1 MNTTPSSERFHIVLA
16 GTCNSGKSSLLNA
29 LCSQKVSVVS
39 SRPGTTTDPVKKAVE
54 LPGLGACVIVDT
66 PGIDDNDELGALRME
81 RSREEFA
88 KADIIIAVIDAE
100 KEAKA
105 RNLLESLRKYGV
117 PVIKVVGKS
126 DLAVPDADNALK
138 YGEDAIT
145 VSAVTGEG
153 LDILLKRLASEM
165 SDSDITVTGN
175 LVRSGDIVVLVMP
188 QDKQAPKGRL
198 ILPQV
203 QTLRELLDKGCITI
217 CCTPH
222 NLADTLSH
230 LDRNPDLIIT
240 DSQVFPQVSAI
251 IPEQC
256 RLTSFSVLMAAYK
269 GDAELFLE
277 GIKALDAFTSR
288 SRVLIAEACSH
299 VPQTEDIGRVKI
311 PRLLRSRFGSEL
323 QIDFCNGADF
333 PEDLSAYDLIIH
345 CGGCMFTRRHV
356 LSRVRKASVS
366 GVPITNYG
374 MLLAHFAGILP
385 RVVLP

>member
-1 MNTTPSSERFHIVLA
+1 MNNTPSSERLHIVIA
-16 GTCNSGKSSLLNA
+16 GNCNSGKSSLLNA
-29 LCSQKVSVVS
+29 ICGQNAAVVS
-39 SRPGTTTDPVKKAVE
+39 PRPGTTTDPVRKPAE

-66 PGIDDNDELGALRME
+66 PGIDDNDDLGVLRME

-88 KADIIIAVIDAE
+88 KADMIIAVADAE
-100 KEAKA
+100 KSGDFEDLLK
-105 RNLLESLRKYGV
+105 NLKKYGV
-117 PVIKVVGKS
+117 PVITVVSKS
-126 DLAVPDADNALK
+126 DLTPCADSQMK
-138 YGEDAIT
+138 SGGDAIK

-153 LDILLKRLASEM
+153 IDLLLKRLAAEM
-165 SDSDITVTGN
+165 SGSDITITGN
-175 LVRSGDIVVLVMP
+175 LVKAGDIVVLVMP

-203 QTLRELLDKGCITI
+203 QTLRELLDKGCIPI
-217 CCTPH
+217 CTTPD
-222 NLADTLSH
+222 NLAEALSH
-230 LDRNPDLIIT
+230 LDRTPDLVIT

-251 IPEQC
+251 IPEEC

-269 GDAELFLE
+269 GDAALFLE
-277 GIKALDAFTSR
+277 GLKALDTFTEE

-311 PRLLRSRFGSEL
+311 PRLLRSRFGSGL
-323 QIDFCNGADF
+323 RIDFCNGADF
-333 PEDLSAYDLIIH
+333 PENLSAYDLIIH

-356 LSRVRKASVS
+356 LSRVRRASAS

>member
-1 MNTTPSSERFHIVLA
+1 MNNTPSSERLHIVIA
-16 GTCNSGKSSLLNA
+16 GNCNSGKSSLLNA
-29 LCSQKVSVVS
+29 ICGQNAAVVS
-39 SRPGTTTDPVKKAVE
+39 PRPGTTTDPVRKPAE

-66 PGIDDNDELGALRME
+66 PGIDDNDDLGALRME

-88 KADIIIAVIDAE
+88 KADMIIAVADAE
-100 KEAKA
+100 KSEDFE
-105 RNLLESLRKYGV
+105 NLLKNLKKYGV
-117 PVIKVVGKS
+117 PVITVVSKS
-126 DLAVPDADNALK
+126 DLALCADSQMK
-138 YGEDAIT
+138 SGGDAIK

-153 LDILLKRLASEM
+153 IDLLLKRLAAEI
-165 SDSDITVTGN
+165 SDSDITITGN
-175 LVRSGDIVVLVMP
+175 LVKAGDIVVLVMP
-188 QDKQAPKGRL
+188 QDIQAPKGRL

-203 QTLRELLDKGCITI
+203 QTLRELLDKGCIPI
-217 CCTPH
+217 CCAPD
-222 NLADTLSH
+222 NLVNALSH
-230 LDRNPDLIIT
+230 LDRTPDLVIT
-240 DSQVFPQVSAI
+240 DSQVFGQVASV
-251 IPEQC
+251 IPDDC

-269 GDAELFLE
+269 GNEALFLE
-277 GIKALDAFTSR
+277 GLKALDTFTEE

-311 PRLLRSRFGSEL
+311 PRLLRSRFGAEL

-333 PEDLSAYDLIIH
+333 PENLSVYNLIIH

-356 LSRVRKASVS
+356 LSRVRRASAS

>member
-1 MNTTPSSERFHIVLA
+1 MNNTPSSERLHIVLA
-16 GTCNSGKSSLLNA
+16 GNCNSGKSSLLNA
-29 LCSQKVSVVS
+29 LCGQKAAIVSP
-39 SRPGTTTDPVKKAVE
+39 RPGTTTDPVKKPAE

-66 PGIDDNDELGALRME
+66 PGIDDNDQLGALRME

-88 KADIIIAVIDAE
+88 KADMIIAVADAE
-100 KEAKA
+100 KSEDFE
-105 RNLLESLRKYGV
+105 NLLKNLKKYGV
-117 PVIKVVGKS
+117 PVITVVSKS
-126 DLAVPDADNALK
+126 DLTRSDAALFGK
-138 YGEDAIT
+138 DVIA
-145 VSAVTGEG
+145 VSAATGEG
-153 LDILLKRLASEM
+153 IDALLKRLASEI
-165 SDSDITVTGN
+165 SDSDITITGN
-175 LVRSGDIVVLVMP
+175 LVKAGDIVVLVMP

-203 QTLRELLDKGCITI
+203 QTLRELLDKGCIPI
-217 CCTPH
+217 CTTPD
-222 NLADTLSH
+222 NLAEALSH
-230 LDRNPDLIIT
+230 LDRTPDLVIT

-251 IPEQC
+251 IPEEC

-269 GDAELFLE
+269 GDAALFLE
-277 GIKALDAFTSR
+277 GLKALDTFTEE

-311 PRLLRSRFGSEL
+311 PRLLRSRFGAEL

-333 PEDLSAYDLIIH
+333 PENLSVYNLIIH

-356 LSRVRKASVS
+356 LSRVRRASAS